1 MNTWGRPW
9 KDFQGSLL
17 VLFTFLSCEHL
28 ATWILSLLNSE
39 SPWALLHSLSLC
51 HDLETLLKEWNRAL
65 VGMTAFV
72 FPLSRISAFSV
83 VTQCFWKHLIHIFC
97 LSVNFSSKNCI
108 PWKGDCYNSQLKWT
122 SALSKES
129 HDSQKCFFVYFSICQ
144 RKY

>member
-1 MNTWGRPW
+1 MPF
-9 KDFQGSLL
+9 FQILTYFIKIYLL
-17 VLFTFLSCEHL
+17 ISPTPLSENSVR
-28 ATWILSLLNSE
+28 IGNLSNSWWLSQFFLNSNF
-39 SPWALLHSLSLC
+39 
-51 HDLETLLKEWNRAL
+51 LLKAWIFHCQQIISL
-65 VGMTAFV
+65 VTSLKWQDDLFYFKVNVCQILKA
-72 FPLSRISAFSV
+72 
-83 VTQCFWKHLIHIFC
+83 IFC